1 MPCSR
6 PRWNKV
12 TKVVGTRTKQAANA
26 ARSKRARSVSDLLPL
41 AGGAAFRRFGFVQS
55 SIVSRWREIVGLRY
69 AAVSSPESI
78 RFPVGK
84 KKEGVLT
91 LVVEGAHAPMMQHV
105 APAIV
110 ERVNAFFGYPAVA
123 RVAFRQGIVQA
134 ARAKARRAPQSLGP
148 FGTAPSPGQADVLSE
163 IPAELGDSL
172 REVADPELRACLES
186 LARGLSQSDGT
197 ADTAIEV
204 VAAIPVVGR
213 IGGERKK

>member
-1 MPCSR
+1 MY
-6 PRWNKV
+6 V
-12 TKVVGTRTKQAANA
+12 TKPVGTKTRKAAESP
-26 ARSKRARSVSDLLPL
+26 RSKRARSVSDLLPL

-55 SIVSRWREIVGLRY
+55 SIVSRWREIVGARY

-78 RFPVGK
+78 RFPHGK
-84 KKEGVLT
+84 KRNGVLT

-110 ERVNAFFGYPAVA
+110 ERVNAFFGYPAVE

-134 ARAKARRAPQSLGP
+134 ARASSRRAPFGP
-148 FGTAPSPGQADVLSE
+148 FGAAPSPGEEEGLCE

-197 ADTAIEV
+197 AETGVTV
-204 VAAIPVVGR
+204 VTTIPVVGR
-213 IGGERKK
+213 IGGERKR

>member
-1 MPCSR
+1 MLAGSVES
-6 PRWNKV
+6 KV
-12 TKVVGTRTKQAANA
+12 TKTG
-26 ARSKRARSVSDLLPL
+26 ARSRKAAAEPQRARRMRAVSDLLPA

-55 SIVSRWREIVGLRY
+55 SIVSRWREIVGPRY

-78 RFPVGK
+78 RFPHGK

-134 ARAKARRAPQSLGP
+134 ARARARRAPLGP
-148 FGTAPSPGQADVLSE
+148 FGAMLAPGQAEELSE

-197 ADTAIEV
+197 AETPVTV
-204 VAAIPVVGR
+204 VTAIPVVGR